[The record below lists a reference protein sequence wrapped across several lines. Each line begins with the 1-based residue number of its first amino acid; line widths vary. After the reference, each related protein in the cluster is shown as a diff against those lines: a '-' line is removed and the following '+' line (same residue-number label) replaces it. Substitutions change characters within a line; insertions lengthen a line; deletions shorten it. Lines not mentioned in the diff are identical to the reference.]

1 MDRFAMSISIS
12 VKAMACATAL
22 AVVGLTAP
30 VLAQVQEEEP
40 DAMDVARTP
49 LEDLNIDTDD
59 IPEVLVIAAQAPY
72 AQEGLASCND
82 LVADI
87 AALDQVL
94 GADYDLIGETDT
106 GLTEGKVAKGVVG
119 SFIPFRGLI
128 REASGAAGDA
138 RKLRAAAVA
147 GMVRRGF
154 LKGIGLQRGCDY
166 PARPRLQLASED
178 ER

>member
-1 MDRFAMSISIS
+1 MFISTYA
-12 VKAMACATAL
+12 KAIGLGGAL
-22 AVVGLTAP
+22 ALASP
-30 VLAQVQEEEP
+30 ALAQVQEEEP
-40 DAMDVARTP
+40 DAVDVARTP
-49 LEDLNIDTDD
+49 LDDLNIDSDE
-59 IPEVLVIAAQAPY
+59 IPEILVVAAQAPY
-72 AQEGLASCND
+72 AQDGLTSCNAI
-82 LVADI
+82 VSEI

-94 GADYDLIGETDT
+94 GADYDLVGESDT
-106 GLTEGKVAKGVVG
+106 GLTEGKVAQSVVG

-138 RKLRAAAVA
+138 RKLRAAVTA

-154 LKGIGLQRGCDY
+154 LKGIGLERGCDY